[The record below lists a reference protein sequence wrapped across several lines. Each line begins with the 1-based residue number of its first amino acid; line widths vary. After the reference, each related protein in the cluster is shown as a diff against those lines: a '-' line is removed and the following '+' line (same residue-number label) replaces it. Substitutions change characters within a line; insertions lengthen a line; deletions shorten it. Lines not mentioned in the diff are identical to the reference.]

1 MKILWVRVK
10 KRKGV
15 DLESQKRKKKMVRS
29 LGRGDRSQKE
39 GARQGPQCRAW
50 KEARDRLGAVRG
62 GAGGGAGEGGSTG
75 RSESRRGCGV
85 QEGVQEGVLRARR
98 RGGSKCRWSWLLR
111 LQGPSPDPPWM
122 DHDWF
127 RISFCTSNQLISVT
141 QSCHRIWERE
151 STGNF
156 GERYFSS

>member
-1 MKILWVRVK
+1 MNFPS
-10 KRKGV
+10 
-15 DLESQKRKKKMVRS
+15 SQ
-29 LGRGDRSQKE
+29 RGSPLL
-39 GARQGPQCRAW
+39 APCRAPPQSIQPRQPP
-50 KEARDRLGAVRG
+50 KRAGPENRVSAAFAEALKPPTPGVPRVWACGS
-62 GAGGGAGEGGSTG
+62 AGT
-75 RSESRRGCGV
+75 RGCGV